1 MRRPLCITLLLLASL
16 LAGPGPRES
25 LALDPRQSVTQYA
38 HDAWQARSVLPQ
50 ERIEAILQTR
60 DGYLWLGTKSGLVR
74 FDGVRPTVFDRGNTP
89 ALHENRVVSLFEDPR
104 GGLWVGTDGGGLARL
119 EGGSFRAF
127 TTDEGLSQNYVRA
140 VVETPGGD
148 IWVGTGGGGLNRFR
162 DGRFERLPGIPGN
175 VRALLVDRRG
185 TLWIGTAG
193 AGLIALDPVRRSLRA
208 FGRGDGLPDDHVMAI
223 AGDREGDVWIG
234 TRAGLTRVREGR
246 LETWGTGRGLSHE
259 AVRCLLED
267 RDGNLWIGTL
277 GGGLNRMTDG
287 HLTAFGTAEGLSDDQ
302 VFSLHED
309 REGSLWIGT
318 GKGLDRLKNSRV
330 TWFGR
335 REGLS
340 LEDVRTVSASRDGS
354 VWAATDGGGLN
365 RIRGGRVDR
374 VLTRRG
380 GLPADYVLS
389 ALEAQDGTLWVATA
403 GGVTALRDGGA
414 RTFSRADGLV
424 EATVSAMAETRDG
437 LIVAD
442 GAVVRVLRGGRFEPL
457 WSAAPPPLKHVYAMH
472 PAPDGTVWLGT
483 AAGLAEARDG
493 RYRLYTRGDGLP
505 HDTVHAIH
513 EDADGTLWLAT
524 RGGLARF
531 RSGRAAAITAAD
543 GLCDNVVFQILPD
556 DRGRLWMSTS
566 RGVCVV
572 EAADLARFAAGERQR
587 LTSILLDRSDGMKT
601 VEYVAVTQ
609 PAGCRTADGRLW
621 FPTTGGVAS
630 LDPRRWERNPVPPP
644 VHVEA
649 VSVDGRPLPGGSM
662 VVPAGSERVEIRYT
676 ALSLRSPER
685 VRFRYRLEGYDS
697 GWNDAGTRRSVEY
710 TGLPPGSF
718 LFRVGAAND
727 DGLWNEEGAA
737 VALRVLP
744 RFHQAWWFPLLVLG
758 AAAGLVYAAH
768 HARMR
773 RREAEIFAVMEER
786 RRIAREMH
794 DTLIQG
800 IVGVSTQLEVA
811 SMLLGQGSDR
821 ARAQIDRVR
830 HLVRDSLDEARR
842 ALFDLRTDGWA
853 GHNLERTLRRVA
865 ESVPAPPR
873 VELRVSPA
881 AAAVT
886 GRLRVAAGRIA
897 QEALANAV
905 RHAAAA
911 VVTIDAD
918 TDGTRLRLVV
928 RDDGRGFDASAPA
941 PGADGHFGL
950 VGMRERAGRV
960 GGEVTIRSEPGRGT
974 EVVLEAPLPVP
985 SPERG
990 TIEG

>member
-1 MRRPLCITLLLLASL
+1 MARPRSTALLLLASL
-16 LAGPGPRES
+16 LAGPGLRES

-89 ALHENRVVSLFEDPR
+89 ALQENRVVSLFEDPR
-104 GGLWVGTDGGGLARL
+104 GGLWVGTDGGGLATL
-119 EGGSFRAF
+119 EGGSFRGL

-140 VVETPGGD
+140 IAETPDGD
-148 IWVGTGGGGLNRFR
+148 LWVGTGGGGLNRFR
-162 DGRFERLPGIPGN
+162 DGRFERLPQVPGN
-175 VRALLVDRRG
+175 IRALLVDRHG

-193 AGLIALDPVRRSLRA
+193 SGLVALDPVGRTLRA

-223 AGDREGDVWIG
+223 AEDRSGDVWIG

-246 LETWGTGRGLSHE
+246 VETWGRGRGLSHE

-287 HLTAFGTAEGLSDDQ
+287 RLTAFGTAEGLSDGQ

-318 GKGLDRLKNSRV
+318 GRGLDRLKNSRF
-330 TWFGR
+330 TTYGR

-340 LEDVRTVSASRDGS
+340 HDDIRTVSASGNGS
-354 VWAATDGGGLN
+354 VWVATDGGGLN
-365 RIRGGRVDR
+365 RILGGRVDR
-374 VLTRRG
+374 VITRRD
-380 GLPADYVLS
+380 GLPSDYAIS
-389 ALEAQDGTLWVATA
+389 ALEARDGTLWVATA
-403 GGVTALRDGGA
+403 GGVTALRGRVA
-414 RTFSRADGLV
+414 RTYTRAEGLT
-424 EATVSAMAETRDG
+424 EATVSAMAESPDG

-442 GAVVRVLRGGRFEPL
+442 GTVLRVLRNGRFEPL
-457 WSAAPPPLKHVYAMH
+457 WSAAPPLLKHVYAIH
-472 PAPDGTVWLGT
+472 PTADGALWLGT
-483 AAGLAEARDG
+483 VAGLAEARDG
-493 RYRLYTRGDGLP
+493 RYRLYTRADGLP

-513 EDADGTLWLAT
+513 EDGDGTLWLAT

-531 RSGRAAAITAAD
+531 RSGRAVAFTAAD
-543 GLCDNVVFQILPD
+543 GLCDNVIFQILSD
-556 DRGRLWMSTS
+556 DRGRLWMNTS
-566 RGVCVV
+566 RGICVV
-572 EAADLARFAAGERQR
+572 EEADITRFAAGGRQR
-587 LTSILLDRSDGMKT
+587 LTSVLFDRSDGMKT

-609 PAGCRTADGRLW
+609 PAGCRTPDGRLW

-630 LDPRRWERNPVPPP
+630 IDPARPQTNPDPPP
-644 VHVEA
+644 VLVEA
-649 VSVDGRPLPGGSM
+649 VSVDGRLLRPGEK
-662 VVPAGSERVEIRYT
+662 VPAGSERVEIRYT

-710 TGLPPGSF
+710 TGLPPGAF
-718 LFRVGAAND
+718 LFRVSAAND
-727 DGLWNEEGAA
+727 DGLWSEEGAA

-744 RFHQAWWFPLLVLG
+744 RFYQTWWFPLLLLG
-758 AAAGLVYAAH
+758 AAAGLVFGVH
-768 HARMR
+768 RVRMR

-800 IVGVSTQLEVA
+800 VVGVSTQLEVA

-865 ESVPAPPR
+865 ESVPGPPR

-881 AAAVT
+881 AAVLT
-886 GRLRVAAGRIA
+886 GKLRVAAGRIA

-928 RDDGRGFDASAPA
+928 RDDGRGFDASRLA
-941 PGADGHFGL
+941 PGSDGHFGL

-960 GGEVTIRSEPGRGT
+960 GGAVAIRSEPGRGA
-974 EVVLEAPLPVP
+974 EVVFEALLPVP
-985 SPERG
+985 SPDRG